1 MNILKEL
8 RDLKSQNGSLGSWN
22 HNNPTAYD
30 PDFPVSFYDGNYW
43 VNSYTWFDKT
53 DFTRRNDRLYG
64 NLTMSW
70 SVINGID
77 LKLTYRRQESN
88 GWSEVKVPRTSLST
102 LQSTY
107 YDYIHGYYSTGTSYS
122 NSDNLEGMASIRK
135 EISGITLN
143 ADLGFDFFSTLLKS
157 NEANTVYGFNVPG
170 LYTISNSKDDPQ
182 IRNSRSKEKQR
193 ALFLRADIG
202 YKDIIFAD
210 IVLRR
215 EYHSALP
222 PLNNSL
228 TAKSFGGSFVFSKL
242 LSIPFLDYGKL
253 RISYGEIPNTIGVY
267 TYPGLSYGIGQYQWN
282 GNQLTNTPD
291 YLVSPDIKGSV
302 KKEFESGIDIG
313 LFNDRIGFSLTWW
326 KGKETGIPVT
336 VQASDYSGFKTRMIN
351 SGIINKSGIDFMLN
365 LEPFTSGSI
374 RWHSGFIISK
384 LIKQEVDKIAYGT
397 SQLVVQTQW
406 WNDTP
411 EMVIEAGHQWGELY
425 GSGMKVNSSGEPLLD
440 NNGFYVADT
449 KKYYGSVLPKLT
461 GGVQNSIQIFNSL
474 AININLDYQV
484 GGKFFSLSDMWGT
497 FSGLTERT
505 AALNDK
511 GNPVRDP
518 VSEGGGVHVIGVDA
532 TLGIP
537 VNYYIEAQEYFHS
550 LYYNH
555 IYNGN
560 VYDASYLKLREL
572 SIDYSIPLNKLKL
585 EGIISEATITLFAQN
600 PWMIYASQRNF
611 DPSELSYISGEQAQF
626 PGVRSF
632 GMNLKVVF

>member
-1 MNILKEL
+1 L
-8 RDLKSQNGSLGSWN
+8 
-22 HNNPTAYD
+22 
-30 PDFPVSFYDGNYW
+30 
-43 VNSYTWFDKT
+43 
-53 DFTRRNDRLYG
+53 
-64 NLTMSW
+64 
-70 SVINGID
+70 
-77 LKLTYRRQESN
+77 
-88 GWSEVKVPRTSLST
+88 
-102 LQSTY
+102 
-107 YDYIHGYYSTGTSYS
+107 
-122 NSDNLEGMASIRK
+122 ASIKK
-135 EISGITLN
+135 EFSGITLN
-143 ADLGFDFFSTLLKS
+143 ADLGFDFYSTILKS
-157 NEANTVYGFNVPG
+157 NEANTVYGFNLPG

-228 TAKSFGGSFVFSKL
+228 TAKSFGGSFVFSRL
-242 LSIPFLDYGKL
+242 LSIPFLNYGKL
-253 RISYGEIPNTIGVY
+253 RISYGKIPNTIGVY
-267 TYPGLSYGIGQYQWN
+267 TYPGLSYGIGRYQWN

-313 LFNDRIGFSLTWW
+313 LFNDRIGFSLTLWR
-326 KGKETGIPVT
+326 GKETGIPVT
-336 VQASDYSGFKTRMIN
+336 VQIPEYSGFKTRMIN
-351 SGIINKSGIDFMLN
+351 SGIINKSGIDFILN
-365 LEPFTSGSI
+365 LEPFTSESI
-374 RWHSGFIISK
+374 RWHTGFIISK
-384 LIKQEVDKIAYGT
+384 LIKQEVDKIADGI
-397 SQLVVQTQW
+397 SQLVVQIQW
-406 WNDTP
+406 WNGTP
-411 EMVIEAGHQWGELY
+411 EMVIESGHPWGELY
-425 GSGMKVNSSGEPLLD
+425 GSGMKVNSSGEPLLY
-440 NNGFYVADT
+440 NNGFYVTDT
-449 KKYYGSVLPKLT
+449 KKYYGSVFPKLT
-461 GGVQNSIQIFNSL
+461 GGVQNSIQIFNCL
-474 AININLDYQV
+474 AININFDYQV

-518 VSEGGGVHVIGVDA
+518 VSEGGGVHVVGVDA
-532 TLGIP
+532 TLGTP
-537 VNYYIEAQEYFHS
+537 VDYYVEAQEYFHS

-560 VYDASYLKLREL
+560 VYDASYFKLREL

-585 EGIISEATITLFAQN
+585 EGIISGITITLFAQN